1 MNRST
6 ALLGLLLAAAPFA
19 GCNRGEKPAAPE
31 RAPAPTPASRPSSP
45 DTTVGH
51 EAAKVDTSAA
61 DTSAD
66 LLLYNDPIFPD
77 GAGVMLLPVRL
88 DEGDD
93 DASSEETVTD
103 RVSSSMRGGASI
115 REMPKNI
122 ANIIIVDRVT
132 NASRALLDRPAL
144 IARFEL
150 IPGSG
155 GAKGV
160 TKGSIIYAI
169 VDRDTDGDSSLTDDD
184 EVDCYLSDAA
194 GNGLRRITAEGI
206 SLRTWYVEGST
217 IYLRVLPDLNHD
229 GLFDEDDG
237 NEQILRFDIGGEGP
251 ASRVVS
257 DSVVAATIAIAKK
270 PVSGNAKF

>member
-19 GCNRGEKPAAPE
+19 GCSRGEKPPTPG
-31 RAPAPTPASRPSSP
+31 RAPAPTSRSSSP
-45 DTTVGH
+45 DTVVGH
-51 EAAKVDTSAA
+51 EAAKADTSAA
-61 DTSAD
+61 DTSAN
-66 LLLYNDPIFPD
+66 LLLYDDPIFPD
-77 GAGVMLLPVRL
+77 GAGAMLLPVRL

-93 DASSEETVTD
+93 DASSEETVVD
-103 RVSSSMRGGASI
+103 RVSSSMRGGASV
-115 REMPKNI
+115 RDMPKNI
-122 ANIIIVDRVT
+122 ANIIFVDRIT

-155 GAKGV
+155 GV
-160 TKGSIIYAI
+160 KGSIIYAI

-184 EVDCYLSDAA
+184 EVGCYLSDAA
-194 GNGLRRITAEGI
+194 GSGLRRITSEGI
-206 SLRTWYVEGST
+206 SLRTWYVEGSA

-229 GLFDEDDG
+229 GSFDEEDG
-237 NEQILRFDIGGEGP
+237 GEQILRFDIGGEGT

-270 PVSGNAKF
+270 PVR